1 MFQSIRWKLTSAFL
15 IIALGAIGLLGLYLS
30 GWTERHYIEALRSDL
45 ASEGRTIAV
54 LIYPSIIQGTDSVDI
69 QAKAA
74 GRQSGQRITII
85 RPDGLVLADSD
96 HGPKAMDNHGD
107 RPEVRSALRSGIGW
121 EVRRSDTLH
130 TRMLYVA
137 TRIGSVEKP
146 IGVVRLAENLSEV
159 DAAVGRI
166 HRVFFLA
173 ALLAFVAA
181 GMAGMRIAGS
191 IARPMHS
198 VRSVAQQMARGSLDD
213 RVRLDDGAPVEVREL
228 ADTLNA
234 MASELQVTMGQMTAE
249 RDKLR
254 TILERTNSGLMLVD
268 GDGKVQ
274 MANRAASALLGADP
288 GRMLGKSVI
297 EGTLSHELSELAVRV
312 LRTHTAASLGVRI
325 SSLADTCLD
334 VYVAPLER
342 SGGAVIVMHD
352 LTESARADAIRRDF
366 VANVSHELRN
376 PLASI
381 RLMAETI
388 AIHAGDTAAAEQFA
402 KKIMTEAD
410 RLTAL
415 SEDLLDLSRIE
426 AGRRALRDEDL
437 LLSAVAGRVTAD
449 LKPVA
454 QLKGIDLLVSVP
466 DALCARADSD
476 AVYQILCNLV
486 DNAVKYTPRGGRVEL
501 SASEQD
507 GVVKVIVSDTGIGIP
522 EADLP
527 RVFERFYRVDKARSR
542 ASGGT
547 GLGLSIVK
555 HLVEAHGGKVT
566 VESAVGEGS
575 TFSFTLPCG
584 NG

>member
-1 MFQSIRWKLTSAFL
+1 MFQSIRWRLTSAFL
-15 IIALGAIGLLGLYLS
+15 VIALGAIGLLGLYLS
-30 GWTERHYIEALRSDL
+30 RWTERSYIDALKSDL
-45 ASEGRTIAV
+45 ASESHTIGSLISPLIRNGATVDGLAKTAGERSGRRVTIIGADGAV
-54 LIYPSIIQGTDSVDI
+54 LG
-69 QAKAA
+69 
-74 GRQSGQRITII
+74 
-85 RPDGLVLADSD
+85 DSD
-96 HGPKAMDNHGD
+96 RDPKSMDNHSD
-107 RPEVRSALRSGIGW
+107 RPEVRSALRSGVGW
-121 EVRRSDTLH
+121 EVRRSRSLRI
-130 TRMLYVA
+130 RMIYVA
-137 TRIGSVEKP
+137 TRIGSAERPV
-146 IGVVRLAENLSEV
+146 GVVRLAENLSEV
-159 DAAVGRI
+159 DASVGRI

-181 GMAGMRIAGS
+181 GLAGIRIAGS
-191 IARPMHS
+191 IAGPVHS
-198 VRSVAQQMARGSLDD
+198 MRRVARRMARGALDD
-213 RVRLDDGAPVEVREL
+213 RVHLEDDVPVEVREL

-234 MASELQVTMGQMTAE
+234 MARELKAMMGQVTAE
-249 RDKLR
+249 SDRLR
-254 TILERTNSGLMLVD
+254 TVLERTNSGLMLVD

-312 LRTHTAASLGVRI
+312 LRTHTAASLGVRL
-325 SSLADTCLD
+325 SSLADTCID

-352 LTESARADAIRRDF
+352 LTESARADAMRRDF

-426 AGRRALRDEDL
+426 AGRRALHREDL
-437 LLSAVAGRVTAD
+437 VLSEAAQRVTAD
-449 LKPVA
+449 LMPAAREKD
-454 QLKGIDLLVSVP
+454 IDLRVSIP
-466 DALCARADSD
+466 GDLSARADPD
-476 AVYQILCNLV
+476 AVHQILCNLV
-486 DNAVKYTPRGGRVEL
+486 DNAVKYTPRGGLVEV

-507 GVVKVIVSDTGIGIP
+507 GAVWVTVSDTGIGIP
-522 EADLP
+522 GADLP

-555 HLVEAHGGKVT
+555 HLVEAHGGRVT
-566 VESAVGEGS
+566 VESVLGEGS
-575 TFSFTLPCG
+575 MFSFTLPVA
-584 NG
+584 